1 MKEKGTRDRGTAS
14 FAMLGVLIIL
24 LSIIATAHISHL
36 ERLNYEERLRGDLL
50 TKMDNMGEEF
60 LDSIDARLHTL
71 GVEAAFMG
79 NRAQAEPSGDLFADS
94 SEEFLLSILGSERR
108 DGSFSMTLLEHNVTM
123 GIRAMEVDD
132 RMPLGN
138 DTRVDGP
145 GESVRNHRSYCY
157 GISGTLRVLVRDD
170 RRGTELHKDRE
181 VDLTVDVPYPFIKE
195 RSASFASTA
204 SGSQGH
210 LGRMVEYMLTT
221 VAQYRAF
228 MGERNSEEIL
238 TNQDVELAVNLA
250 LILEIAYQFRY
261 HDQNATRALSE
272 KMDENPVNLA
282 DLIDHYIQTGRVDP
296 GDLIA
301 LYHGYAYDNVTL
313 GPDDVTPLNITAM
326 IAQALYAIVD
336 QFILKYLDYFGL
348 MPVLDFLYSGV
359 KKITDF
365 AEDVAGKIDGIV
377 TGASKWITGG
387 GSSDEKE
394 EEERLNKIYTETAK
408 NWVRETFLAAGLMN
422 TNIART
428 RYHAPFNMGDKEI
441 VGYPTIDLDVGQV
454 TFDITVRLTGDE
466 HSWYSYDCDCSDGI
480 YQGET
485 GKLCNEILDH
495 GVICKAEEVLV
506 KYDYTTYEIKA
517 EFEPVPAFFVE
528 WDILDD
534 KNDDYWLDFFND
546 YYSEGTDNDVNSIRD
561 AVFMV
566 VNEIVSTLENTLKDQ
581 MDGLSKLEIDPG
593 DSRSLLRDI
602 SDTVREAVRVAFQAF
617 RDDPEII
624 KELIEE
630 IMRGDDEDNI
640 NGLVTFLNETYT
652 DLLPNNYNVQTIQR
666 TEEFLFRPD
675 SDFITFTFK
684 DDDETSKKE
693 VDHPSDLSLRGDET
707 IPHTFMVHKA
717 LEKLD
722 YFEMEGILEV
732 GVRDALDELKR
743 REVDPD
749 EGLLVKALLHYRDGD
764 TSAYGEYDSSALLVR
779 SMRVGGSRDEGNF
792 TIEPNPATINE
803 HTVYFNSTIGV
814 DARNVSWSS
823 DINGYLSNDTS
834 FTLPAGNLS
843 QGTHRITLNWTDDNN
858 QTHTENMSLEINPEP
873 MAMIVRISDNR
884 WERGEIT
891 FTQKHSGNLRE
902 MIWDFGDGN
911 ETNSMEKTVRHI
923 YERPGTYTVNLTV
936 KDTAGAERRANKTIL
951 IDNRPYV
958 ESIEPKDTQSLPTDT
973 SFKITFSETVDPETF
988 IYTLEPVHTGGADD
1002 FYLEEEWFEDL
1013 WVVLTPRSFFQ
1024 RDTTYYLNVTDV
1036 EDVDNGTYSPLLETY
1051 HYEFKTQGHGNMSE
1065 WYPVNGDTIPVDR
1078 DIVLVFDEAVGFRGG
1093 QTVNDLLNPDIEF
1106 GYGWFASFS
1115 EDNKIITIEHD
1126 SFPYGTEMNITII
1139 LDALVALSDGSKI
1152 SSSEDT
1158 IMHFKTVEDPTHPFI
1173 VSNSAVGNAN
1183 NMGTFG
1189 RITIEFNMDMNAT
1202 SFEVRMFPDK
1212 ILQLEWHDPKNLTI
1226 TYSGLERDTMY
1237 RIELTGNDTRDR
1249 ALISD
1254 PLDPLLSTTF
1264 YFRTWD
1270 EIRILYCGPGDGME
1284 KFLTNAPV
1292 IVMFNR
1298 PVDPS
1303 TLECSISGNTDLNI
1317 TWCPHNI
1324 TAYIFWDGYEEDKKY
1339 TFVFERVED
1348 GRDNSLIQT
1357 FEIRYHTSGGGE
1369 DIEGTWLERKFWSIV
1384 GGGLG
1389 KFGPSF
1395 FDMGETFITN
1405 ILENMMDSGRFS
1417 QLEYRVPLNVDQP
1430 FIYGDHG
1437 EMELRATLE
1446 PSFVSLEDEVSID
1459 CFGVHHTDITSIS
1472 SRPFETYFYVTVP
1485 NVPASV
1491 NVSRIGHGVVLQGEH
1506 HDVWWEEEFDIGF
1519 NLTISVSTG
1528 WELEDVDYDK
1538 TNTFGGDLLRF
1549 LDQIWRYLKDM
1560 VGYVIG
1566 AVQRILELFDSLVER
1581 VKEFGQEIL
1590 LQLGDVIMF
1599 VRGQLQNLLPGVID
1613 LISALRRISVD
1624 GTISILGLTFILDT
1638 EKDEQA
1644 TLPMQS
1650 GTFTRHMNLSL
1661 EGDLFG
1667 TYYSMNMNLLE
1678 DNVIVFGDLS
1688 VRDVVFQWVID
1699 PFADPQSQVEDVENT
1714 GVYDAWFQCGAWVD
1728 GGNTEFN
1735 LKVPVIS
1742 RSLDSHEMALSKIFP
1757 VDQIRI
1763 PLGPVVISGLDLGME
1778 FVYDTSDLVSILA
1791 GLMDTAFR
1799 DTLNALKGTA
1809 LGLNYVVEF
1818 VRTLVWNIIN
1828 GFIAMAVD
1836 VIQELVFFFQAA
1848 VNEVEI
1854 KLYFAI
1860 AGGESVA
1867 SFVNWVASAVKEL
1880 LQGFV
1885 EMRPSLPNTLPPT
1898 SVMQNTTFGVEVGKE
1913 DAVVYFTADVPAM
1926 SAVVGR
1932 HMGEWELGFGVKVDD
1947 FNLVHGQLTGG

>member
-94 SEEFLLSILGSERR
+94 SEEFLGSILGSERR

-123 GIRAMEVDD
+123 GIRTMEVDD
-132 RMPLGN
+132 TMPLGN
-138 DTRVDGP
+138 DIRVDGP
-145 GESVRNHRSYCY
+145 GESIRSNRSYCY

-195 RSASFASTA
+195 RSASFTSTA

-228 MGERNSEEIL
+228 MGERDSEKIL

-261 HDQNATRALSE
+261 HDQNATRALSGNVSG
-272 KMDENPVNLA
+272 DLVDLTV
-282 DLIDHYIQTGRVDP
+282 LIDHYIKTSRVDP

-313 GPDDVTPLNITAM
+313 GPDDVTPMNIPA
-326 IAQALYAIVD
+326 IIEQALHVMWHE
-336 QFILKYLDYFGL
+336 FVMKYLHYFGL
-348 MPVLDFLYSGV
+348 IDIADAVLRGV
-359 KKITDF
+359 KAITEF
-365 AEDVAGKIDGIV
+365 IDEGASAV
-377 TGASKWITGG
+377 TGFVGKLNPF
-387 GSSDEKE
+387 SSDDDQEKHD
-394 EEERLNKIYTETAK
+394 RKNRETAK

-466 HSWYSYDCDCSDGI
+466 YSWYSYNCHCSDRI

-495 GVICKAEEVLV
+495 GVRCNAEEVLV
-506 KYDYTTYEIKA
+506 KYNYTTYGIIA

-534 KNDDYWLDFFND
+534 ENNDLWLEFYKD
-546 YYSEGTDNDVNSIRD
+546 YYSEGTDIEVNSISD
-561 AVFMV
+561 AIGMII
-566 VNEIVSTLENTLKDQ
+566 NHIVDTVYNHLKPELE
-581 MDGLSKLEIDPG
+581 GLSRLEIDPG
-593 DSRSLLRDI
+593 DRSSLLREMNDVIITAIDI
-602 SDTVREAVRVAFQAF
+602 AFSEF
-617 RDDPEII
+617 RDNPDTII
-624 KELIEE
+624 GIIQDMLK
-630 IMRGDDEDNI
+630 GDDDDEDNI
-640 NGLVTFLNETYT
+640 NGLVTFLNDKYT
-652 DLLPNNYNVQTIQR
+652 NLLPNGYNVQTIQR
-666 TEEFLFRPD
+666 TEELLFRPD
-675 SDFITFTFK
+675 SGFITFTVK
-684 DDDETSKKE
+684 EKETSGQK
-693 VDHPSDLSLRGDET
+693 VDHHSDISLRGDET

-779 SMRVGGSRDEGNF
+779 SMRVGGNSDEGNF
-792 TIEPNPATINE
+792 TIKPNPATINE
-803 HTVYFNSTIGV
+803 HTVFFNSTICV

-823 DINGYLSNDTS
+823 DINGYLSNETS
-834 FTLPAGNLS
+834 FSLPAGNLS
-843 QGTHRITLNWTDDNN
+843 QGTHRITLNWTDDHNRS
-858 QTHTENMSLEINPEP
+858 HTENMSLEINPEP
-873 MAMIVRISDNR
+873 MAMIVWISDNR

-891 FTQKHSGNLRE
+891 FEQKHSGNLGKI
-902 MIWDFGDGN
+902 IWDFGDGN
-911 ETNSMEKTVRHI
+911 ETKSMDPLVYHT

-936 KDTAGAERRANKTIL
+936 EDTAGAKRRATETIL

-958 ESIEPKDTQSLPTDT
+958 ESIEPKSDLPLATDT
-973 SFKITFSETVDPETF
+973 SFTITFSETVDPDSFT
-988 IYTLEPVHTGGADD
+988 YTLEPVHTGGADD
-1002 FYLEEEWFEDL
+1002 FSLEEEWFEDR
-1013 WVVLTPRSFFQ
+1013 WVDLIPRGFFQ
-1024 RDTTYYLNVTDV
+1024 RNTTYYLNVTEV

-1051 HYEFKTQGHGNMSE
+1051 HYEFKTQGHGNMRD
-1065 WYPVNGDTIPVDR
+1065 WYPNDGEVIPVDR
-1078 DIVLVFDEAVGFRGG
+1078 DIVLVFDEAVGFGG
-1093 QTVNDLLNPDIEF
+1093 VNTVNDLLRADRN
-1106 GYGWFASFS
+1106 YGWFASFS

-1139 LDALVALSDGSKI
+1139 LNALVALSDGSNI

-1158 IMHFKTVEDPTHPFI
+1158 TMRFRTVEDPTHPFI
-1173 VSNSAVGNAN
+1173 VSNSAVGNAHD
-1183 NMGTFG
+1183 MGTSG
-1189 RITIEFNMDMNAT
+1189 EIKIEFNMDMNST
-1202 SFEVRMFPDK
+1202 SFEVLMFPDK
-1212 ILQLEWHDPKNLTI
+1212 ILQLEWCGLRNLTI
-1226 TYSGLERDTMY
+1226 TYDGLDQDTIY
-1237 RIELTGNDTRDR
+1237 RMELRGNDTRDR
-1249 ALISD
+1249 PLISY
-1254 PLDPLLSTTF
+1254 PSDPLLSNTF
-1264 YFRTWD
+1264 YIRTVVTD
-1270 EIRILYCGPGDGME
+1270 ELKILYCGPGDGME

-1303 TLECSISGNTDLNI
+1303 TLVYSISGNTDLDVK
-1317 TWCPHNI
+1317 WCPHNM
-1324 TAYIFWDGYEEDKKY
+1324 TAYIFYDGYEVDEEY
-1339 TFVFERVED
+1339 RFVFERVED

-1357 FEIRYHTSGGGE
+1357 FEIRYNTSAGGD
-1369 DIEGTWLERKFWSIV
+1369 DIEGTWLERRIWSII

-1395 FDMGETFITN
+1395 FDLAESFVKAIVVG
-1405 ILENMMDSGRFS
+1405 MMDSSRFS

-1430 FIYGDHG
+1430 FTYGDHG

-1446 PSFVSLEDEVSID
+1446 PSFVSLEDGISID
-1459 CFGVHHTDITSIS
+1459 SFGVHHTDITSFS

-1506 HDVWWEEEFDIGF
+1506 HDIWWEEEFDIGF
-1519 NLTISVSTG
+1519 NLTVSVSTG
-1528 WELEDVDYDK
+1528 WELEHVDYED
-1538 TNTFGGDLLRF
+1538 TNTFGGDILRF
-1549 LDQIWRYLKDM
+1549 LNQIWGYLKDI

-1566 AVQRILELFDSLVER
+1566 AIQRILELFDSLVER

-1599 VRGQLQNLLPGVID
+1599 VRGQLQDLLPNVIKI
-1613 LISALRRISVD
+1613 ISALDSIPGISGD

-1638 EKDEQA
+1638 KTNHQA

-1742 RSLDSHEMALSKIFP
+1742 QSRDSKEMALSAIFP

-1778 FVYDTSDLVSILA
+1778 FAYDTSDLVSILA
-1791 GLMDTAFR
+1791 GLMHTAFR
-1799 DTLNALKGTA
+1799 DTRDALKGTA
-1809 LGLNYVVEF
+1809 IGINYVVEF